1 MKKYYRIMLGKGG
14 SKAEECYRDGYIGA
28 DFDIYQDLSNEL
40 TDDWRVFNKKFI
52 PIFISARPEKTKVA
66 AGLACGMLWSI
77 CKGLEVDD
85 IVLSP
90 NGNGEYLV
98 GRVKGGYYYVEGADF
113 QHRRR
118 VEWFSVKVKREDM
131 SAELKKSTGS
141 IGTVA
146 NISPYAEEIE
156 QLIKDNTPHTPSILS
171 TSFDI
176 EDPSEFAME
185 KHLEDFLVKNRQNT
199 PIGKKYDI
207 YEEDGEMV
215 GQQYPS
221 DTGPIDILAISKNHK
236 ELLVIELKKGRA
248 SDVVM
253 GQIQRY
259 MGYVQEELAE
269 DGQTVKG
276 VIIGLDCDVRL
287 KRALSVSH
295 NIEFYKYKIDFRLE
309 K

>member
-14 SKAEECYRDGYIGA
+14 SMAETCYRDGYIGA
-28 DFDIYQDLSNEL
+28 DFEINQDLSNEL
-40 TDDWRVFNKKFI
+40 PDDWRVFNRKFI
-52 PIFISARPEKTKVA
+52 PVFISARPDKKKVA
-66 AGLACGMLWSI
+66 AGLACGMLWTI

-90 NGNGEYLV
+90 NGSGEYLV
-98 GRVKGGYYYVEGADF
+98 GRIKGGYYYVEGAEF
-113 QHRRR
+113 QHRRK
-118 VEWFSVKVKREDM
+118 VEWSSVKVKRDDM
-131 SAELKKSTGS
+131 SAELKHSAGA

-146 NISPYAEEIE
+146 NISQYADELE
-156 QLIKDNTPHTPSILS
+156 QLIKETTPQTPSIVA
-171 TSFDI
+171 TSYEI

-185 KHLEDFLVKNRQNT
+185 KHLEDFLIKNWKNT
-199 PIGKKYDI
+199 PLGKKYDI
-207 YEEDGEMV
+207 YEEEGEMV
-215 GQQYPS
+215 GEQYPS

-269 DGQTVKG
+269 DGQIVKG

-295 NIEFYKYKIDFRLE
+295 NIEFYKYKIDFKLE

>member
-14 SKAEECYRDGYIGA
+14 SMAETCYRDGYIGA
-28 DFDIYQDLSNEL
+28 DFEINQDLSNEL
-40 TDDWRVFNKKFI
+40 PDDWRVFNRKFI
-52 PIFISARPEKTKVA
+52 PVFISARPDKKKVA
-66 AGLACGMLWSI
+66 AGLACGMLWTI

-90 NGNGEYLV
+90 NGSGEYLV
-98 GRVKGGYYYVEGADF
+98 GRIKGGYYYVKGAEF
-113 QHRRR
+113 QHRRK
-118 VEWFSVKVKREDM
+118 VEWSSVKVKRDDM
-131 SAELKKSTGS
+131 SAELKHSAGA

-146 NISPYAEEIE
+146 NISQYADELE
-156 QLIKDNTPHTPSILS
+156 QLIKETTPQTPSIVA
-171 TSFDI
+171 TSYEI

-185 KHLEDFLVKNRQNT
+185 KHLEDFLIKNWKNT
-199 PIGKKYDI
+199 PLGKKYDI
-207 YEEDGEMV
+207 YEEEGEMV
-215 GQQYPS
+215 GEQYPS

-269 DGQTVKG
+269 DGQIVKG

-295 NIEFYKYKIDFRLE
+295 NIEFYKYKAE
-309 K
+309 